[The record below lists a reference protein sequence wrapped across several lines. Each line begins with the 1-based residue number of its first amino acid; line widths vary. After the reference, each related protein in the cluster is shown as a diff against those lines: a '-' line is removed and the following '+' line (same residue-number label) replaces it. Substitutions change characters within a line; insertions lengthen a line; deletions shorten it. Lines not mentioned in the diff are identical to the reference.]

1 MVCCCVFPLYPLPSS
16 GLSRARERQLE
27 RRPKPQTSTVDL
39 PDPEPQ
45 TANLTNPKNPNC
57 GSSVG
62 SNPTNPNCGSS
73 VGSNLFVA
81 QVLFCSKVICSSMC
95 GSCNIVFSSAWDYRR
110 FLPIPVVSDRP
121 KMFWTNQCLSDLS
134 EALGFLSVNF
144 VISYWRKYLFSPF
157 DRKLVT
163 DFSLFSNDP

>member
-1 MVCCCVFPLYPLPSS
+1 MGL
-16 GLSRARERQLE
+16 GLSFPTLLSVKVSDICGLLLCVSAVPTPEFRAFKGEGETARE
-27 RRPKPQTSTVDL
+27 T
-39 PDPEPQ
+39 PQ
-45 TANLTNPKNPNC
+45 TANLTNPK
-57 GSSVG
+57 
-62 SNPTNPNCGSS
+62 NPNCGSS

-144 VISYWRKYLFSPF
+144 MISYWRKYLFSPF